1 MSKSKPINL
10 FNWPLA
16 RKWLIVAVL
25 GTGLVLA
32 ACGGP
37 SGFDSSSGSDG
48 SGNNDGS
55 GGGGNS
61 PAGLPSAS
69 FRQSPQEITFDGCPP
84 EGDGGDSALN
94 QNKNRVD
101 EGNYQPTA
109 FSAIAQLTWPSE
121 TEKTSRSNW
130 SSSAQAAIAQA
141 EGLPV
146 AVEGYLALARKEG
159 PESTN
164 CHSTTDEDFHIWLID
179 HPGGSADRNGSIVVE
194 ATPRV
199 RANHPGWTVSRLLG
213 LAQNGTKVRISG
225 WLMFDQDHPEQLNDT
240 RGTLWEIHPIMRIDV
255 QTGNGWTALDN
266 Y

>member
-1 MSKSKPINL
+1 MRKSINMNL
-10 FNWPLA
+10 T
-16 RKWLIVAVL
+16 LIAVL
-25 GTGLVLA
+25 FGASLLLAGCGDLNSPDTG
-32 ACGGP
+32 G
-37 SGFDSSSGSDG
+37 SSSGG
-48 SGNNDGS
+48 SSIGGS
-55 GGGGNS
+55 GGGNS
-61 PAGLPSAS
+61 PAGLPGAS
-69 FRQSPQEITFDGCPP
+69 YRQTPQEITFDGCPP
-84 EGDGGDSALN
+84 EGDGGDPILN

-101 EGNYQPTA
+101 EGNYQPTS

-121 TEKTSRSNW
+121 TEKTSRDNW